1 LVEEGSA
8 EGEAL
13 SSDASLRDALSACLW
28 SGRGAVP
35 VAEDGVPL
43 GRVTL
48 DAIRARAG
56 QHA

>member
-1 LVEEGSA
+1 
-8 EGEAL
+8 AL
-13 SSDASLRDALSACLW
+13 SADASLRDALSACLW